1 MNSTNDNSVLN
12 VNDVRRRFDRAAHG
26 FDAVDFVHAA
36 TRDGLLLRLE
46 PMTIDASAV
55 VDLGS
60 ATGTGSRLLERRFRR
75 ARIVAV
81 DLSRNMLEASRR
93 KQRRF
98 TRRSSVQADA
108 QALPF
113 ANHSIDVIFANLLLP
128 WVSDPA
134 LLFAEVSRV
143 LRKGGL
149 FLFSTLGP
157 DSLSEIREAWARV
170 DAREHVNRFLDM
182 HNLGD
187 AAVRAGLRDPV
198 LDVDRLSVTYND
210 ARTLFRDL
218 TEMGARNCL
227 QDRERSL
234 GGATR
239 FRAMLVALDDQRK
252 GDLLTLEL
260 ELVYGHCWGSG
271 SRSVDGEHRF
281 DAEQIGRRRT

>member
-75 ARIVAV
+75 SRIVAV
-81 DLSRNMLEASRR
+81 DLSRNMLEAARR
-93 KQRRF
+93 KQSRF

-143 LRKGGL
+143 LQGRL
-149 FLFSTLGP
+149 
-157 DSLSEIREAWARV
+157 I
-170 DAREHVNRFLDM
+170 
-182 HNLGD
+182 
-187 AAVRAGLRDPV
+187 PV
-198 LDVDRLSVTYND
+198 LY
-210 ARTLFRDL
+210 AR
-218 TEMGARNCL
+218 AR
-227 QDRERSL
+227 QPE
-234 GGATR
+234 
-239 FRAMLVALDDQRK
+239 
-252 GDLLTLEL
+252 
-260 ELVYGHCWGSG
+260 
-271 SRSVDGEHRF
+271 
-281 DAEQIGRRRT
+281 